1 VNYKSTR
8 AFSIPIES
16 GRRALVSCFDA
27 FSSREPVPTPHP
39 VRGTLSLENAL
50 ADMLPDIGDQ
60 TRIEETN
67 TASALES
74 RHRVGAAYVLAVAGY
89 SHPQ

>member
-1 VNYKSTR
+1 
-8 AFSIPIES
+8 
-16 GRRALVSCFDA
+16 
-27 FSSREPVPTPHP
+27 